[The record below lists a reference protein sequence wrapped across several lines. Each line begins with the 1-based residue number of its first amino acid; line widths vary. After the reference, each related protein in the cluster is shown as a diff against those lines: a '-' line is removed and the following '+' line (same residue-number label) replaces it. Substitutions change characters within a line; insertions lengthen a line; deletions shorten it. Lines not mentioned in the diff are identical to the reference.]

1 VRKAVEPSNK
11 ENFTRNLSGHSE
23 KNLFYETIYFQMSKN
38 KHKTVFIGVSPKQRV
53 FATGQAGGD
62 KSVVFVGVSGGVDS
76 SVAAALLKD
85 QGYNVVGVFIRTWT
99 PDFIECTWRDE
110 RRDAM
115 RVCAHLGIPFLEC
128 DAEEEYKK
136 GVADYMIE
144 EYKKGNTPNPDVM
157 CNREV
162 KFGVFWKFAKAHGAD
177 YIATGHY
184 AVNNYQL
191 QITNEKRKPA
201 GKDNCFSQVLG
212 RGGREPVPDHSKSN
226 YLFQL
231 SRSPDQSKDQS
242 YFLWTLTQEDLSHV
256 LFPIGHLKKTEV
268 RKLAEKYKLPTA
280 TKKDSQGVCFLGP
293 LDMKDFLKHY
303 IESKKG
309 EVLLVPSEPVVSS
322 IEPIEGKEPKVIG
335 YHSGAVFFTLG
346 ERHGFTITEKS
357 EKDKPYYVVGKDI
370 EKNTIT
376 VSTSPKNSFL
386 KGPRISFI
394 SIINTN
400 WIINPPIPNK
410 NYQAQI
416 RYHGELLNCRI
427 ICTSPTGAE
436 VTFEKDI
443 LVDIGQSVV
452 VYDGDTCLG
461 GGIVT

>member
-1 VRKAVEPSNK
+1 MGKKVNK
-11 ENFTRNLSGHSE
+11 T
-23 KNLFYETIYFQMSKN
+23 
-38 KHKTVFIGVSPKQRV
+38 
-53 FATGQAGGD
+53 
-62 KSVVFVGVSGGVDS
+62 VFVGVSGGVDS

-128 DAEEEYKK
+128 NAEKEYKE

-162 KFGVFWKFAKAHGAD
+162 KFGVFWNFAKSKGAD

-184 AVNNYQL
+184 AICGNKNSFREATGGGVPFLGTPKNGVKEL
-191 QITNEKRKPA
+191 REKL
-201 GKDNCFSQVLG
+201 FIME
-212 RGGREPVPDHSKSN
+212 RGID
-226 YLFQL
+226 L
-231 SRSPDQSKDQS
+231 SKDQS

-256 LFPIGHLKKTEV
+256 LFPVGHLKKTEV

-309 EVLLVPSEPVVSS
+309 DVLDEKD
-322 IEPIEGKEPKVIG
+322 EVIG
-335 YHSGAVFFTLG
+335 SHDGAVFFTLG
-346 ERHGFTITEKS
+346 ERHGFTLSKHS
-357 EKDKPYYVVGKDI
+357 EQDKPLYIISKNI
-370 EKNTIT
+370 ENNTIT
-376 VSTSPKNSFL
+376 VSDSATSEAKEKNNTYN
-386 KGPRISFI
+386 IS
-394 SIINTN
+394 NTN
-400 WIINPPIPNK
+400 WISFIPKKDKK
-410 NYQAQI
+410 NTTQI
-416 RYHGELLNCRI
+416 RYHGKLFDCSVEI
-427 ICTSPTGAE
+427 IGKKEAKINFVNSIIIAR
-436 VTFEKDI
+436 
-443 LVDIGQSVV
+443 GQSIV
-452 VYDGDTCLG
+452 VYDGNICLG
-461 GGIVT
+461 GGVVV